1 VWNQGAHVWQE
12 AWGAEERQM
21 QRSLQLRQAVA
32 RVIGAAFAAGAASI
46 SGQKITAVVQQR
58 GNAVEHRAVLLTLEA
73 LELLSCVRLAKT
85 YQENV
90 VTDIYP
96 DLADFL

>member
-1 VWNQGAHVWQE
+1 MGANF
-12 AWGAEERQM
+12 
-21 QRSLQLRQAVA
+21 QLRQAVA
-32 RVIGAAFAAGAASI
+32 RVIVEAFAAGAASI
-46 SGQKITAVVQQR
+46 SGQQITAILRQQ
-58 GNAVEHRAVLLTLEA
+58 GIAAEHGAILMTLEA
-73 LELLSCVRLAKT
+73 LELSSCVRLAKT

>member
-1 VWNQGAHVWQE
+1 
-12 AWGAEERQM
+12 M
-21 QRSLQLRQAVA
+21 PSSFQLRQAVA
-32 RVIGAAFAAGAASI
+32 RVIVEAFEAGAASI
-46 SGQKITAVVQQR
+46 SGQQIRALVRQR
-58 GNAVEHRAVLLTLEA
+58 GITVEHRAVLLTLEA
-73 LELLSCVRLAKT
+73 LALLSCVRLAKT